1 MHEDKVWEMSRAQKA
16 AIAKSTRELL
26 TAEEEFE
33 KAFKILKKYP
43 KRVTFFGSARLSP
56 RFKSYQWAHDL
67 AGDLA
72 EDGFAIL
79 SGGGGGI
86 MEASNRG
93 AFDEQ
98 LVSIGFNIV
107 LPHEQNLNPY
117 TTDNLAFNFFFTRK
131 VMMTFY
137 SHGFVCFPGGFG
149 TLDEFFEIITLIQ
162 TGKMPRVPVILIGK
176 KYWKPLDKFIKKHLL
191 KNDLISHGDDR
202 LYVITDDIRY
212 ARRLLNKGYEENP
225 SDIPKVIA
233 K

>member
-1 MHEDKVWEMSRAQKA
+1 MTDEQKQL
-16 AIAKSTRELL
+16 IAKSTRHLR
-26 TAEEEFE
+26 TADEEFE
-33 KAFKILKKYP
+33 AAFKILKKYP

-56 RFKSYQWAHDL
+56 HYKSYQWARDL

-117 TTDNLAFNFFFTRK
+117 TTDSLAFNFFFTRK

-137 SHGFVCFPGGFG
+137 AHGFICFPGGFG

-162 TGKMPRVPVILIGK
+162 TGKMPHVPVILIGK

-191 KNDLISHGDDR
+191 KNDLISRGDNR

-212 ARRLLNKGYEENP
+212 ARKILNAGYEQNE
-225 SDIPKVIA
+225 D
-233 K
+233 